1 MTNRRTLLR
10 SAAPLS
16 LAALTAACGP
26 VDRVR
31 SLLEPDDRERIAVL
45 ADASLAPTFPAFK
58 ADFERANPHVLLSI
72 APQSSGGIL
81 QSALRGKHFDAVL
94 LGGDT
99 FGIPLVEAGRIRIG
113 SMRPIAS
120 NWLVIATAHDSPL
133 VLEAA
138 RDLVYDDVKRIG
150 VADWEQSAL
159 GIYSQQALDNLALW
173 DALQG
178 KLVKSRDE
186 REVVERLS
194 DGKLDAAL
202 LYASSAATAEE
213 TITIQAPIP
222 EQVHRPIIYY
232 VGTARETKYPITVS
246 QFSKYLISQWGQ
258 RHFAAA
264 GYRMLNL
271 R

>member
-1 MTNRRTLLR
+1 MIDRRTLLR

-72 APQSSGGIL
+72 SPQSSGGIL

-173 DALQG
+173 DALQA
-178 KLVKSRDE
+178 KLVKR
-186 REVVERLS
+186 
-194 DGKLDAAL
+194 
-202 LYASSAATAEE
+202 
-213 TITIQAPIP
+213 
-222 EQVHRPIIYY
+222 
-232 VGTARETKYPITVS
+232 
-246 QFSKYLISQWGQ
+246 
-258 RHFAAA
+258 
-264 GYRMLNL
+264 
-271 R
+271 